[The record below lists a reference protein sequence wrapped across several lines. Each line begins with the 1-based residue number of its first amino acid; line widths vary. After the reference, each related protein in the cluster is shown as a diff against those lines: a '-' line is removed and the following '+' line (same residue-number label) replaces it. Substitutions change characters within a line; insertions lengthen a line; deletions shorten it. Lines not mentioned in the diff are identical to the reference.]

1 MKNDVFSQDNQSVDN
16 NMPTDNLNTG
26 GVNAPKELND
36 NNVGSAPAVENVVNG
51 DLNSANEAPNNELVM
66 NREVIGVTNNENGN
80 LNNLSGEESLPLEN
94 NLNNTGDAS
103 NKNRKKL
110 FIIIGIVVGLII
122 LVIIAF
128 FVYIKMGFTAEK
140 YIDDKVEEI
149 TAFVDEIF
157 MTNNYNANNETLMN
171 GELSINSSIE
181 ELATLNNLKVNF
193 EVGTSLAKEIVDIN
207 FGLANNESD
216 YIANLYID
224 NNRMYLDS
232 ADIYSTPL
240 YMDLEESLFANI
252 NVEKM
257 NLESY
262 KNSIVNFVKY
272 LGLALKE
279 SDMSSSISG
288 LSAIYRYEINDSNK
302 EAFAQKMN
310 DLIEQD
316 EKMLEFLEML
326 GVIDATVSA
335 DSLSDMVFEVT
346 VSIPSGDLKGFT
358 LTFDDSVMS
367 LEETVKD
374 KYDFKIDDEVVL
386 KVTVDGD
393 NVNLVNAD
401 TNSGTFDITFNTKD
415 YTMKTNFESEGNVI
429 SLEITNESDNVKK
442 VVMVLTSNN
451 ETAVVDM
458 KVDLTVETVSNNE
471 IRTSGSFV
479 VSSNGEDINL
489 DFTLNSQNG
498 TDLVTEKTFTNAK
511 DMNTLSTAEENEIS
525 NNLMNV
531 LESIAP
537 EVTETIGAQQ
547 FLTTANYYVATA
559 LTNLDNSG
567 NNCVTLADLGIDS
580 AIGKIEYDSF
590 GGGYSISITD
600 GNYMILNRYTY
611 LEYISSDMIE
621 EYDASRFTES
631 YYTCLAS

>member
-66 NREVIGVTNNENGN
+66 NREVIGVTNNENRN

-149 TAFVDEIF
+149 TAFVDEMF

-316 EKMLEFLEML
+316 ENMLDFLEML

-358 LTFDDSVMS
+358 LTIDDSVMS

-511 DMNTLSTAEENEIS
+511 DMNTLTTAEENEIS

>member
-66 NREVIGVTNNENGN
+66 NSEVIGVTNNENGN

-193 EVGTSLAKEIVDIN
+193 EVGTSLAKEIADIN

-316 EKMLEFLEML
+316 ENMLDFLEML

-511 DMNTLSTAEENEIS
+511 DMNTLTTAEENEIS

>member
-1 MKNDVFSQDNQSVDN
+1 MKNDMFSQDNQSVDN

-240 YMDLEESLFANI
+240 YMDLEESLFASI

-316 EKMLEFLEML
+316 ENMLDFLEML

-346 VSIPSGDLKGFT
+346 VSILSGDLKGFT
-358 LTFDDSVMS
+358 LTIDDSVMS

-511 DMNTLSTAEENEIS
+511 DMNTLTTAEENEIS

-537 EVTETIGAQQ
+537 EVTETIRAQQ